1 MCIDSDL
8 IFNRPIDVFAGGKPN
23 FFISDRDQHHIPY
36 FSLMEI
42 YFGFS
47 RQVNHTYINDFMLF
61 DKNVC
66 REMLPD
72 LKTFVNDL
80 NEILVNEEYLFSEF
94 ETYGNYVAKTHPQMY
109 NHTHTKTKTHGQYK
123 QWSHEEIRAVINMY
137 EGATDVD
144 LFTIHTWT

>member
-1 MCIDSDL
+1 M
-8 IFNRPIDVFAGGKPN
+8 
-23 FFISDRDQHHIPY
+23 
-36 FSLMEI
+36 SLLEVSQTSLLAKI

-109 NHTHTKTKTHGQYK
+109 NK
-123 QWSHEEIRAVINMY
+123 QRLMGNTNNGRMKKLE
-137 EGATDVD
+137 
-144 LFTIHTWT
+144 L